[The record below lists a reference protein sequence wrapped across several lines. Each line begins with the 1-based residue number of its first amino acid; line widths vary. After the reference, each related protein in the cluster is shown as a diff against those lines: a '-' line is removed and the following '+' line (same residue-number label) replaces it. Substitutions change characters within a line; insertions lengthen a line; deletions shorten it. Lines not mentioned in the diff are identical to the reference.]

1 MNSDNCDI
9 CRRFRALL
17 TEGSGSARIIIREW
31 RRHYAVHQCLTW
43 PQVVPTFDHGR
54 LN

>member
-1 MNSDNCDI
+1 MAHCDI
-9 CRRFRALL
+9 CRRYRALL
-17 TEGSGSARIIIREW
+17 VGGTSSARIIIREW

-43 PQVVPTFDHGR
+43 PVVVPVLDLGR